1 VFHFEEGIVRT
12 ARFIT
17 ACVAAL
23 VAVAIVPALAGAT
36 PGSFIDDDFAGGAP
50 DANTA
55 VIPPGLVALKPV
67 VSLSEGFGAGPG
79 LPGGWTASAWN
90 PGGTATVGA
99 GALRVDGALAAAP
112 GTYNAGQSLSFRAQF
127 TGDPN
132 EHIGFA
138 SNLNDAPWAIF
149 STGGS
154 SLPTGLYARTFV
166 GTAHVDVPIG
176 GVDLSVPHNFEIDW
190 SPSAVNFYVDGTLVS
205 AQPVSVP
212 NGLRVLASDFDTGG
226 GALLVDALTLVP
238 SPPAYPSSGV
248 FASRV
253 FDGTPQLAA
262 WGGMRADGL
271 TAGVILQTRSTS
283 GSGAWSDWQGLG
295 AGGAIASPAQRY
307 LQYRMILL
315 SNGTA
320 TPVVDR
326 VTIGFDVDTAAPS
339 ASIASVAVTR
349 RTAVVSFSSPDA
361 DVVRFE
367 CRLDSGAFATCG
379 SPKSYSGLRSGTH
392 NVSVRAIDR
401 VGNVGPATT
410 RSFAFDATAPKVVP
424 SPRTVRSSSKGRV
437 ALRVACPK
445 TEQAC
450 RIAVQLRRGHKA
462 ASSKRTVTPAGGK
475 RAKVTLRLR
484 KSVRTYL
491 ARHARLKLTA
501 VTVAHD
507 AAGNRRTTR
516 ARVTVRAPRR

>member
-1 VFHFEEGIVRT
+1 MFHSEEGIVRT

-23 VAVAIVPALAGAT
+23 VAVAIVPAWAGAT
-36 PGSFIDDDFAGGAP
+36 PGSFTDDDFAGGAP
-50 DANTA
+50 DANTS

-67 VSLSEGFGAGPG
+67 VTLSEGFGGGPG
-79 LPGGWTASAWN
+79 LPPGWTVPTVWN
-90 PGGTATVGA
+90 PGGAATVGA

-112 GTYNAGQSLSFRAQF
+112 GTYNTGQSLSFRAQF

-166 GTAHVDVPIG
+166 GTEHVDVPIG
-176 GVDLSVPHNFEIDW
+176 GVDLSVPHNFQIDW
-190 SPSAVNFYVDGTLVS
+190 SPSAVNFYVDNNLVS

-226 GALLVDALTLVP
+226 AALLVDALTLVP

-248 FASRV
+248 FTSRV
-253 FDGTPQLAA
+253 FDGTSQLAA
-262 WGGMRADGL
+262 WGALRAQGNVG
-271 TAGVILQTRSTS
+271 GVVLQTRSTN
-283 GSGAWSDWQGLG
+283 GSGAWSAWQGVG

-307 LQYRMILL
+307 LQYRMILA

-326 VTIGFDVDTAAPS
+326 VTIAFDVDTTAPS
-339 ASIASVAVTR
+339 VSIASVAVTR
-349 RTAVVSFSSPDA
+349 GTAAVSFSSADA

-367 CRLDSGAFATCG
+367 CSLDGGAFATCG
-379 SPKSYSGLRSGTH
+379 SPRSYSGLRSGTH
-392 NVSVRAIDR
+392 TFSVRAIDR
-401 VGNVGPATT
+401 VGNVGPTT
-410 RSFAFDATAPKVVP
+410 SRSFAVDATRRR
-424 SPRTVRSSSKGRV
+424 SCPRRARSG
-437 ALRVACPK
+437 ALR
-445 TEQAC
+445 
-450 RIAVQLRRGHKA
+450 RA
-462 ASSKRTVTPAGGK
+462 ASPPPRVSQDRAGVPGRPPAQARQQGGVDEED
-475 RAKVTLRLR
+475 RDAGR
-484 KSVRTYL
+484 
-491 ARHARLKLTA
+491 RHAREGHA
-501 VTVAHD
+501 PAAQDDAEVPRAACAPEAH
-507 AAGNRRTTR
+507 RRDGR
-516 ARVTVRAPRR
+516 A